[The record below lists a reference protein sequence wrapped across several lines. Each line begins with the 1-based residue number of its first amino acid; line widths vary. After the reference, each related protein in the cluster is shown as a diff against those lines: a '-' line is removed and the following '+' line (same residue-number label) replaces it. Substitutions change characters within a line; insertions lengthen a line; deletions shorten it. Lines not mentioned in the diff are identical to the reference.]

1 MCHNN
6 GRMYTATVSIL
17 LPKYIRMPSGDNLK
31 DAVEGFEHKW
41 GLGTLLPQWNKRIG
55 GKDVP
60 GRPCV
65 PSSIMGD
72 ESIPK

>member
-1 MCHNN
+1 MQGVVNHLGHFTNVYVGWP
-6 GRMYTATVSIL
+6 GRVH
-17 LPKYIRMPSGDNLK
+17 
-31 DAVEGFEHKW
+31 DARVLANSALYVQGQE
-41 GLGTLLPQWNKRIG
+41 GTLLQQWNKRIG

-60 GRPCV
+60 GRPRV